1 MTAAVGDL
9 DLRQK
14 SISRSEMSY
23 FVLTGRERGELTEL
37 FFHLRT
43 LGERFPLAREEAVTA
58 LRCLKAVHSNAIED
72 KAVDRVFLQVL
83 LHGAGV
89 SDKMKISQ
97 HYGSAS
103 LELRGQEALLVSLEA
118 EAKQRVP
125 FSLSKFKE
133 MHRMI
138 FEESI
143 PDMAGKFRTDE
154 VRISGMRH
162 RPPHPQ
168 KVSEALLQHV
178 EGLNEE
184 LFRIA
189 PRDEPSFL
197 EVLRVSAK
205 VHYLIASVHPFEDG
219 NGRVA
224 RAAGD
229 YAMLVHGFFYDVI
242 MTDYRDVYL
251 DALESSSWAD
261 TGPLFHF
268 LEYSYLET
276 LRRISGFFKLVGR

>member
-1 MTAAVGDL
+1 
-9 DLRQK
+9 
-14 SISRSEMSY
+14 MSY
-23 FVLTGRERGELTEL
+23 LVLTGKERAELVEL
-37 FFHLRT
+37 FFQLRT
-43 LGERFPLAREEAVTA
+43 LGERFPLAREEAMTA

-89 SDKMKISQ
+89 SDKMKISR
-97 HYGSAS
+97 HYGLAS
-103 LELRGQEALLVSLEA
+103 LELKGQEALLVSLED
-118 EAKQRVP
+118 EARQRVP
-125 FSLSKFKE
+125 FSISTFKE
-133 MHRMI
+133 MHQMI
-138 FEESI
+138 FGASI
-143 PDMAGKFRTDE
+143 PEMAGKFRTEE
-154 VRISGMRH
+154 VRISGMRL
-162 RPPHPQ
+162 RPPHPRN
-168 KVSEALLQHV
+168 VSEALLQHI

-189 PRDEPSFL
+189 PGDESSFL

-205 VHYLIASVHPFEDG
+205 VHYLIAFVHPFEDG

-229 YAMLVHGFFYDVI
+229 YAMLVHGLYYDVI

>member
-1 MTAAVGDL
+1 
-9 DLRQK
+9 
-14 SISRSEMSY
+14 MSY
-23 FVLTGRERGELTEL
+23 LVLTGRERAELVEL
-37 FFHLRT
+37 FFQLRT
-43 LGERFPLAREEAVTA
+43 LGEQFPLAREEAMTA

-89 SDKMKISQ
+89 QDKKGISR
-97 HYGSAS
+97 HYGLAS
-103 LELRGQEALLVSLEA
+103 QELRGQEALLRSLEQDA
-118 EAKQRVP
+118 LRREP
-125 FSLSKFKE
+125 LSISQFKE

-138 FEESI
+138 FGRSI
-143 PDMAGKFRTDE
+143 PDMAGQFRTDE
-154 VRISGMRH
+154 VRISGMKH
-162 RPPHPQ
+162 RPPHPT
-168 KVSEALLQHV
+168 KVAEALLQHLQ
-178 EGLNEE
+178 GLNED
-184 LFRIA
+184 LFQI
-189 PRDEPSFL
+189 DPSDDRSVL
-197 EVLRVSAK
+197 EVLRVSAR
-205 VHYLIASVHPFEDG
+205 VHYLIAAVHPFEDG

-229 YAMLVHGFFYDVI
+229 YAMLVHGFYYDVI

-251 DALESSSWAD
+251 DAMESSSWGD